1 MVDGKNG
8 DTTWTK
14 GKTVLDNARD
24 NGFEIVNDAKSLDAV
39 KNSDKPVLGLFSPS
53 HMPRIYKET
62 VPTEDGAMK
71 EAQRCEANPE
81 YTDDIPTLA
90 AMTRKSLELLQN
102 DKGFVLHI
110 EAASPDKASH
120 GAGACGMIGEIRQWD
135 ESIKVV
141 QDWVEE
147 TGEPTLIVAT
157 ADHAQTPMITYNQKP
172 TAGLTTKL
180 KTADDADMSLLYS
193 TAESNDPKG
202 ALGGQQHTGAQ
213 VRVAAS
219 GPGAANFT
227 GQIDETDIFFG
238 AMNAVKRRH

>member
-39 KNSDKPVLGLFSPS
+39 KNTDKPVLGLFSPS

-71 EAQRCEANPE
+71 EAQRCELNPE

-102 DKGFVLHI
+102 DRGFVLHV
-110 EAASPDKASH
+110 EAASPDLSLIH
-120 GAGACGMIGEIRQWD
+120 I
-135 ESIKVV
+135 S
-141 QDWVEE
+141 
-147 TGEPTLIVAT
+147 EPT
-157 ADHAQTPMITYNQKP
+157 
-172 TAGLTTKL
+172 
-180 KTADDADMSLLYS
+180 
-193 TAESNDPKG
+193 
-202 ALGGQQHTGAQ
+202 
-213 VRVAAS
+213 
-219 GPGAANFT
+219 
-227 GQIDETDIFFG
+227 
-238 AMNAVKRRH
+238 RRS